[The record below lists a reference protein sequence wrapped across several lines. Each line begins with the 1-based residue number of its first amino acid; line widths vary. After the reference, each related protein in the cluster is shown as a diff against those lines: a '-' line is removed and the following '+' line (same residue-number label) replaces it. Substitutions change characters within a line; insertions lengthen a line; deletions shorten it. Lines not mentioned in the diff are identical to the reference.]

1 MQEQEIIRLMK
12 QRDEHGAE
20 AFLQYYTP
28 LLRYVIAPILPNE
41 KDQEDCLSE
50 ISLRVWNNIGSYNP
64 SRDSWTA
71 WLTALGRNAAL
82 NHARQARH
90 TAGEEALSDQI
101 PARELTP
108 EAAALLKEQQEALQ
122 RALQRLS
129 PGEKQLLYR
138 KYYYLQSTA
147 QIAAELGTTE
157 RAVEGKLYRLKKR
170 LRKWM
175 GGEHHA

>member
-50 ISLRVWNNIGSYNP
+50 ISLRVWNNIGSYDP
-64 SRDSWTA
+64 SRGSWTA

-138 KYYYLQSTA
+138 TA
-147 QIAAELGTTE
+147 VHRPDRR
-157 RAVEGKLYRLKKR
+157 RAGHNRAR
-170 LRKWM
+170 C
-175 GGEHHA
+175 GGEIVSSEKTAAQMDGR